1 MFQAPIPASAAST
14 AAQQQQ
20 EQQSSYDDDDSNHHD
35 GPVAD
40 ENQEN
45 WVEGAEHGV
54 DDLDGGGGVAYWD
67 AHGQQH
73 LQHHHAGY
81 AGGGYGQYEAGAYH
95 GDGYDYHQV
104 HAVLLL
110 QLRTR
115 TAVCCVCDEDVSGLV
130 DIVHN
135 VNQGTGY
142 WYTHRYIYHEQ
153 LAIAMQQQ

>member
-1 MFQAPIPASAAST
+1 MNPYAPMFQAPIPAAAAST

-20 EQQSSYDDDDSNHHD
+20 EQQSSYDDDDKNHHD

-40 ENQEN
+40 EDQEN
-45 WVEGAEHGV
+45 WVEGAEHGG

-95 GDGYDYHQV
+95 ADGYDYHQV
-104 HAVLLL
+104 LLL
-110 QLRTR
+110 QLR
-115 TAVCCVCDEDVSGLV
+115 TAVCCVCDKSVPGMI
-130 DIVHN
+130 DIEHN
-135 VNQGTGY
+135 VNQGRVLV
-142 WYTHRYIYHEQ
+142 HPQVYI
-153 LAIAMQQQ
+153 MSSSQQ